1 MKNVKPIISI
11 VMSTYNE
18 TVEEL
23 KKSIE
28 SMLTQTFKKFEF
40 IIVLDNPQNNEHKK
54 VINEYL
60 NKDDRIIF
68 LINEKNIGLAASLNK
83 GIDKSRGDYIARM
96 DADDISMA
104 NRLEKE
110 YNFLKENPDISIVS
124 TNKIDINENDD
135 IINIPS
141 HLPTEDCQI
150 KKILKITSVIAHSA
164 AMFRKR
170 DIEKIGKYR
179 LFPASQ
185 DYDLWLRASY
195 YKLNFGIIDEPLIKY
210 RIRKNNISNTNPLK
224 QYLLKEYIQ
233 NLYKQRVKNG
243 TDKFSSEN
251 LKKYLN
257 NNKAFDNENIKKFKN
272 GIAYVD
278 KFKKFFKERKMIRA
292 YIYCIKAL
300 CTHKKMKNVLYSYIV
315 SYLLKVRG

>member
-1 MKNVKPIISI
+1 MDKSYMLNSYVSEEEQSSKNLEQINANMEQYKLRTTGVK
-11 VMSTYNE
+11 

-28 SMLTQTFKKFEF
+28 SMLTQTLKNFEF

-60 NKDDRIIF
+60 NKDERIIF

-83 GIDKSRGDYIARM
+83 GIDKARGEYIARM
-96 DADDISMA
+96 DADDISMT
-104 NRLEKE
+104 NRLEEE

-150 KKILKITSVIAHSA
+150 KKILKITSVITHSA
-164 AMFRKR
+164 AMFRKK

-224 QYLLKEYIQ
+224 QYLLREYIQ
-233 NLYKQRVKNG
+233 RLYKQR
-243 TDKFSSEN
+243 
-251 LKKYLN
+251 LKKGIDEFSLDNLQRYLVDN
-257 NNKAFDNENIKKFKN
+257 NAFDKNEIEKYKLGIRIYWWDKK
-272 GIAYVD
+272 I
-278 KFKKFFKERKMIRA
+278 
-292 YIYCIKAL
+292 L
-300 CTHKKMKNVLYSYIV
+300 
-315 SYLLKVRG
+315 

>member
-28 SMLTQTFKKFEF
+28 SMLTQTLKNFEF

-60 NKDDRIIF
+60 NKDERIIF

-83 GIDKSRGDYIARM
+83 GIDKARGDYIARM
-96 DADDISMA
+96 DADDISMT
-104 NRLEKE
+104 NRLEEE

-135 IINIPS
+135 IINIPT
-141 HLPTEDCQI
+141 HLPTDDCQI
-150 KKILKITSVIAHSA
+150 KKILKITSVITHSA

-224 QYLLKEYIQ
+224 QYLLREYIQ
-233 NLYKQRVKNG
+233 RLYKQR
-243 TDKFSSEN
+243 
-251 LKKYLN
+251 LKKGIDEFSLDNLQRYLVDN
-257 NNKAFDNENIKKFKN
+257 NAFDKNEIEKYKL
-272 GIAYVD
+272 GI
-278 KFKKFFKERKMIRA
+278 R
-292 YIYCIKAL
+292 IY
-300 CTHKKMKNVLYSYIV
+300 
-315 SYLLKVRG
+315 

>member
-1 MKNVKPIISI
+1 
-11 VMSTYNE
+11 MSTYNE

-28 SMLTQTFKKFEF
+28 SMLTQTLKNFEF

-60 NKDDRIIF
+60 NKDERIIF

-83 GIDKSRGDYIARM
+83 GIDKARGDYIARM
-96 DADDISMA
+96 DADDISMT
-104 NRLEKE
+104 NRLEEE
-110 YNFLKENPDISIVS
+110 YNFFKENPDISIVS

-135 IINIPS
+135 IINIPT

-150 KKILKITSVIAHSA
+150 KKILKITSVITHSA

-224 QYLLKEYIQ
+224 QYLLREYIQ
-233 NLYKQRVKNG
+233 RLYKQR
-243 TDKFSSEN
+243 
-251 LKKYLN
+251 LKKGIDEFSLDNLQRYLVDN
-257 NNKAFDNENIKKFKN
+257 NAFDKNEIEKYKL
-272 GIAYVD
+272 GI
-278 KFKKFFKERKMIRA
+278 R
-292 YIYCIKAL
+292 IY
-300 CTHKKMKNVLYSYIV
+300 
-315 SYLLKVRG
+315 

>member
-28 SMLTQTFKKFEF
+28 SMLTQTLKNFEF

-60 NKDDRIIF
+60 NKDERIIF

-83 GIDKSRGDYIARM
+83 GIDKARGEYIARM
-96 DADDISMA
+96 DADDISMT
-104 NRLEKE
+104 NRLEEE

-150 KKILKITSVIAHSA
+150 KKILKITSVITHSA
-164 AMFRKR
+164 AMFRKK

-224 QYLLKEYIQ
+224 QYLLREYIQ
-233 NLYKQRVKNG
+233 RLYKQR
-243 TDKFSSEN
+243 
-251 LKKYLN
+251 LKKGIDEFSLDNLQRYLVDN
-257 NNKAFDNENIKKFKN
+257 NAFDKNEIEKYKL
-272 GIAYVD
+272 GI
-278 KFKKFFKERKMIRA
+278 R
-292 YIYCIKAL
+292 IY
-300 CTHKKMKNVLYSYIV
+300 
-315 SYLLKVRG
+315 